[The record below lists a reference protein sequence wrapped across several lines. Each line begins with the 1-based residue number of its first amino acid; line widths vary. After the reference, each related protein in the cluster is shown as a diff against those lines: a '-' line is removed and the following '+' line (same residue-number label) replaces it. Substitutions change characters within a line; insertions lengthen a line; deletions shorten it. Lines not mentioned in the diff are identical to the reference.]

1 MVMTMVDK
9 SIYDLYGHLLVSA
22 NSVRGNAYAK
32 YSGFRVGAAL
42 MADDGTV
49 HTGVNVENASYG
61 CGVCAEAGAIS
72 SMIGSRGVRGIVA
85 ICVSAEGDV
94 PVTPCG
100 NCRQKIAE
108 FADSGTI
115 VISGN
120 PKGEMLAV
128 YEMSELLPHSFSD
141 RNLERE

>member
-72 SMIGSRGVRGIVA
+72 NMIGSRGVRGIVA
-85 ICVSAEGDV
+85 IKAAPTLKPEYLAYAL
-94 PVTPCG
+94 PRT
-100 NCRQKIAE
+100 E
-108 FADSGTI
+108 FADT
-115 VISGN
+115 
-120 PKGEMLAV
+120 
-128 YEMSELLPHSFSD
+128 
-141 RNLERE
+141 RR